1 MIRILVADDHAI
13 VRKGLIEILRETFL
27 TAQFYEVTNGMD
39 ALIKVREGGWDLVLL
54 DISMPLKNGI
64 ETLKQM
70 GAEGIEVPILV
81 LSMQPDEQYAIRV
94 LKAGGS
100 GFINKNNTTNE
111 LIIAVQKVLSGRK
124 YISTYIAEI
133 IAENMNSSTNAAS
146 HEQLSDRE
154 MQVMQLI
161 ASGKTISEIAS
172 IIYLSVNTVS
182 TYRARLLTKLSLNNN
197 AELTRYVLE
206 NGLV

>member
-70 GAEGIEVPILV
+70 GAEGIKVPILV

>member
-1 MIRILVADDHAI
+1 
-13 VRKGLIEILRETFL
+13 
-27 TAQFYEVTNGMD
+27 
-39 ALIKVREGGWDLVLL
+39 
-54 DISMPLKNGI
+54 
-64 ETLKQM
+64 
-70 GAEGIEVPILV
+70 
-81 LSMQPDEQYAIRV
+81 
-94 LKAGGS
+94 
-100 GFINKNNTTNE
+100 
-111 LIIAVQKVLSGRK
+111 VQKVLSGRK